1 MRRNRQKKS
10 NKKIF
15 LLFSLVFLTIFMG
28 IGFSY
33 FSDTLTFEGT
43 TNLFTSRDYLW
54 YKLLNDIQPSSLV
67 AVPYENGKYA
77 FVGTNPN
84 NYVQFQGDTTQFRI
98 ISVESDHTIKLMHPA
113 VLTTEFDSIGN
124 RTNDSTYCTDLTHGC
139 NSWTTQSSL
148 TNGTISGSVEN
159 DSTILQT
166 MSSTFGTFSSSSP
179 FIEHQ
184 YNIGPVSSGSTLAQV
199 AQQEQ
204 QKTWIGQ
211 YGILSLSDILFAE
224 SGNSNA
230 TLGTAYD
237 SYLFNIQGANLN
249 NMWTFSPLA
258 NDSSKVWVATPS
270 KTQEAI
276 YASEA
281 TEVVSGD
288 TKYNYF
294 VIVVY
299 IKSNVKLDSGTGTQ
313 ADPYILTYNA
323 S

>member
-1 MRRNRQKKS
+1 MRRNRQR
-10 NKKIF
+10 NKKKTFMI
-15 LLFSLVFLTIFMG
+15 LSLVFICLFMG
-28 IGFSY
+28 VGFSY
-33 FSDTLTFEGT
+33 FSEIITFEGT
-43 TNLFTSRDYLW
+43 ANLYASRDYLW
-54 YKLLNDIQPSSLV
+54 YELLNTIQPSSLQ
-67 AVPYENGKYA
+67 AVSYENGKYA
-77 FVGTNPN
+77 FVGNNPD
-84 NYVQFQGDTTQFRI
+84 NYVQFQGDTIQYRI
-98 ISVESDHTIKLMHPA
+98 VSIESDHTIKLMLPA
-113 VLTTEFDSIGN
+113 ALTTEFDSVGN

-166 MSSTFGTFSSSSP
+166 MSSTFGTFSSNSP

-237 SYLFNIQGANLN
+237 SYLFNVQGANLN
-249 NMWTFSPLA
+249 NMWTMSPLA

-294 VIVVY
+294 VVVVY